1 MYMSYYTMIQLD
13 NEEMVTDA
21 MVPAPLAAGLMY
33 LLFTALR
40 EISSWSQG
48 RLKEGEDG
56 ARPGRRG
63 GGKGREPLLTTEMIK
78 QVPGTPVYTSFL
90 LSSLPFQF
98 HSKHNIPFDK

>member
-1 MYMSYYTMIQLD
+1 MLLINSTNIKSQSYYTMNQLD

-56 ARPGRRG
+56 ARLGRRG
-63 GGKGREPLLTTEMIK
+63 G
-78 QVPGTPVYTSFL
+78 S
-90 LSSLPFQF
+90 LS
-98 HSKHNIPFDK
+98 

>member
-1 MYMSYYTMIQLD
+1 MILLD
-13 NEEMVTDA
+13 EEMVTDA

-40 EISSWSQG
+40 GGKYQVGLKAVSKKG
-48 RLKEGEDG
+48 RL
-56 ARPGRRG
+56 ARGQG
-63 GGKGREPLLTTEMIK
+63 GGEVREPLLKTEMIK

-98 HSKHNIPFDK
+98 HSKHKIPFDK

>member
-63 GGKGREPLLTTEMIK
+63 REGASPEMIK